1 MERAVCK
8 SFFRSHFI
16 SFFPCFCKSFSLSLS
31 LSLSSS
37 CSLPTS
43 SQLLD
48 EPNANTPILILM
60 LAFHHFSTTT
70 LLHQLTICDPCPN
83 IYLFSYPFF
92 LSLSFNLPYSP
103 VASLNLLKP
112 TTPVCSILSC
122 YTTIRSIRSSR
133 TLCYCSLYPYK
144 PIPTLP
150 LALLTPPLPSLFFP
164 YSTST
169 AYEIGFFF
177 FFLQHTYFYSSHSYG
192 TRSVHLCPC
201 LCLLSLL
208 NVI

>member
-1 MERAVCK
+1 MQIF
-8 SFFRSHFI
+8 SFHFHFI
-16 SFFPCFCKSFSLSLS
+16 SLVASVCIPFLLSLI
-31 LSLSSS
+31 S
-37 CSLPTS
+37 CSHLLSCSNSDP

-60 LAFHHFSTTT
+60 LAFHHFSTIT
-70 LLHQLTICDPCPN
+70 LLQLTICDPCPN

-150 LALLTPPLPSLFFP
+150 LALLTPPLPSSFFP

-177 FFLQHTYFYSSHSYG
+177 FFLQHTYFSSSHSYG

>member
-60 LAFHHFSTTT
+60 LAFHHFSITT

-92 LSLSFNLPYSP
+92 FFPFPSTFLIPPSPLSIFSNQQRLCVQFCPVIRPYDPYDLPVPCATARYILTNPSQPFLSLSSHPHCHHYSFH
-103 VASLNLLKP
+103 
-112 TTPVCSILSC
+112 T
-122 YTTIRSIRSSR
+122 R
-133 TLCYCSLYPYK
+133 
-144 PIPTLP
+144 
-150 LALLTPPLPSLFFP
+150 
-164 YSTST
+164 
-169 AYEIGFFF
+169 
-177 FFLQHTYFYSSHSYG
+177 LQPHTK
-192 TRSVHLCPC
+192 
-201 LCLLSLL
+201 
-208 NVI
+208 